1 LVSSR
6 IVAGIPSRAVI
17 VEALNEVFEDCSVL
31 GGFSLALGCGFGAL
45 LLESGL
51 LGWFLELGL
60 DVWELGDALAGGHCV
75 GSIQSVV
82 LLCIGMLG
90 NLKVVMAQAV

>member
-1 LVSSR
+1 VISSRVIAGVSSCT
-6 IVAGIPSRAVI
+6 II
-17 VEALNEVFEDCSVL
+17 VEALDKIFEDCCVL

-45 LLESGL
+45 LLECGL

-75 GSIQSVV
+75 RLSYSIV
-82 LLCIGMLG
+82 LLGIGMLE
-90 NLKVVMAQAV
+90 VS